1 MRISLSNRRLLP
13 SLLAVTLLI
22 NLPPA
27 SFAETFG
34 ESLKRAQALEGE
46 DDHEGAI
53 AAYVMAKSIA
63 PAPFNDARLGLAR
76 LYAKLGRYSE
86 AESEYQA
93 MLAGKG
99 DMKSL
104 KYEYGRFL
112 QDQGKF
118 SAASTVWSELL
129 AEDPKDAYSL
139 YHMGACLE
147 GTDNLDSAKD
157 YFDRVVAMA
166 PESNV
171 GQAAKQKLSRLS
183 TATDMKQKAKFFPID
198 PDMGEAG
205 LGWWDLAKMPLHV
218 YIDEGNDVKGYRDSM
233 KHYIIR
239 ALELWHQASGGRI
252 GFVVDPT
259 DSKGEWEWKN
269 KMNKQDPLI
278 LISND
283 PSDIPEDPVKTDI
296 HVHWTDKLGGV
307 AVGLAW
313 TNAYADKASGRK
325 KNKKK
330 TESEDDKED
339 DDKDD
344 ADKKTKSEKDKEKS
358 SKGDER
364 SIIKHAHVWLHTNCL
379 ADGSSIPEQINSA
392 NSALLEKQ
400 DRCMYEV
407 AVHEFGHALGL
418 PHSSNPKDIM
428 CSGIFALNSSDLLES
443 RGLSNHDL
451 MSLAEH
457 YKNFQ
462 GHGFPDYIVGSPAS
476 GKSKAAAVPQSASG
490 GTKFAR
496 TALPAPAKAIPS
508 ESQDSKY
515 KEILF
520 DLGTGKYASSLSKLD
535 KLILIEPKDATAHYL
550 RAITQVNL
558 RNYRAAEEDY
568 KTVSRLMPG
577 SALAIKAEQGLKK
590 LVK

>member
-1 MRISLSNRRLLP
+1 MRISLSNRRRLP
-13 SLLAVTLLI
+13 ILLAITLLI
-22 NLPPA
+22 NLTPA
-27 SFAETFG
+27 SLAETFG
-34 ESLKRAQALEGE
+34 ESLKRAQALEDE
-46 DDHEGAI
+46 EDHEGAI
-53 AAYVMAKSIA
+53 AAYVLAKSIA

-104 KYEYGRFL
+104 KYEYGKFL

-129 AEDPKDAYSL
+129 AEDPKDTYSL

-157 YFDRVVAMA
+157 YFERVASMS
-166 PESNV
+166 PDTNV
-171 GQAAKQKLSRLS
+171 GQAAKQKLSRLT

-218 YIDEGNDVKGYRDSM
+218 YIDDGTDVKGYRDSM

-239 ALELWHQASGGRI
+239 ALELWHQASGGKF
-252 GFVVDPT
+252 GFVIDPT

-269 KMNKQDPLI
+269 KMNKQDPLL

-283 PSDIPEDPVKTDI
+283 PSDVPEDPIKTDI

-313 TNAYADKASGRK
+313 TNAYADKASGKK

-330 TESEDDKED
+330 IESEDDKED
-339 DDKDD
+339 DKD
-344 ADKKTKSEKDKEKS
+344 ADDKKSATEKDKEKS

-379 ADGSSIPEQINSA
+379 ADGSAIPEQINSA
-392 NSALLEKQ
+392 NAALLEKQ

-457 YKNFQ
+457 YNNFQ
-462 GHGFPDYIVGSPAS
+462 GHGFPDYIVGSPAAVKGKNVPPTLASSS
-476 GKSKAAAVPQSASG
+476 GAKLG
-490 GTKFAR
+490 R
-496 TALPAPAKAIPS
+496 TALPAPVKSAPG
-508 ESQDSKY
+508 ETPDSKY
-515 KEILF
+515 KEVLF
-520 DLGTGKYASSLSKLD
+520 DMGARNYASSLSKLD
-535 KLILIEPKDATAHYL
+535 KLISKEPKDPTAHYL

-558 RNYRAAEEDY
+558 RNYKAAEEDY
-568 KTVSRLMPG
+568 KTVTRLIPG
-577 SALAIKAEQGLKK
+577 SALANKAEQGLKK
-590 LVK
+590 IVK